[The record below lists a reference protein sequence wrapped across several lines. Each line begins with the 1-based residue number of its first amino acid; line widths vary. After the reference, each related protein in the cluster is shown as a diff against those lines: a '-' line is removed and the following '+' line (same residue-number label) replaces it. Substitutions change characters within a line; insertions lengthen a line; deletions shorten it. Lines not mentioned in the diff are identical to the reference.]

1 MSGFM
6 AARPCTRSGWIQ
18 EDSRNGK
25 EHYRAILG
33 RWMGASRVC
42 SSGVDHLSF
51 LSRIAS
57 LKNRLQEAVSLSL
70 FTLTRP
76 RLARRVTKIH
86 QGLLKTLLGKNPKS
100 GAFLDSCLH
109 HCAAWN
115 IIRIDGDLVSTA
127 IQWLGRCLRMGV
139 PGTGLEA
146 LTDETFARIWYH
158 DIAIFSSSVYASFAK
173 SGLVNRAQPWTM
185 PKNIDFGMLLTDCH
199 GISCQANHCNQV
211 CTRGRDTVIRI
222 PGGLFQM

>member
-33 RWMGASRVC
+33 RWMGASRILVLEWVC
-42 SSGVDHLSF
+42 KDETSF
-51 LSRIAS
+51 KDVELTITSLFWCNRIAP
-57 LKNRLQEAVSLSL
+57 LKNRLQEALGLSL

-127 IQWLGRCLRMGV
+127 IQWLGRCLRMWV
-139 PGTGLEA
+139 PGTRLEA
-146 LTDETFARIWYH
+146 LTDENFESISYKRSDMISWYC
-158 DIAIFSSSVYASFAK
+158 DIFVIS
-173 SGLVNRAQPWTM
+173 LMHPLQNRA
-185 PKNIDFGMLLTDCH
+185 
-199 GISCQANHCNQV
+199 
-211 CTRGRDTVIRI
+211 
-222 PGGLFQM
+222 